1 MTTTLIAQFISPTER
16 VGAVH
21 KHFAGRDSGD
31 GLQIIFVTL
40 IGAVVLCGLLLVL
53 SRIQQR
59 KQRRRQAEHDQ
70 HRRELTA
77 PRQQFMTLGQKRT
90 SAGRT

>member
-1 MTTTLIAQFISPTER
+1 MTATLIAQFISPSER

-21 KHFAGRDSGD
+21 EHFAGRDSGD
-31 GLQIIFVTL
+31 GLQIVFLTVV
-40 IGAVVLCGLLLVL
+40 GAVLLCGLLLLL
-53 SRIQQR
+53 SRIQR
-59 KQRRRQAEHDQ
+59 HKQRRRQAEQDQ

-90 SAGRT
+90 